1 MTFQNIFRDRE
12 YNKKLL
18 RLTFPIA
25 LQNLLGA
32 MVAAADALMLGKVN
46 QQVMAAVSLPSMSI
60 ARTFPGSRHSPEI
73 WCSIPMTVTQVSWQD
88 GMMPGIFKSSI
99 VPAA

>member
-1 MTFQNIFRDRE
+1 MTFQNIFQDRE

-46 QQVMAAVSLPSMSI
+46 QQVMAAVSDFEKGNLRLSTILASL
-60 ARTFPGSRHSPEI
+60 E
-73 WCSIPMTVTQVSWQD
+73 V
-88 GMMPGIFKSSI
+88 K
-99 VPAA
+99 